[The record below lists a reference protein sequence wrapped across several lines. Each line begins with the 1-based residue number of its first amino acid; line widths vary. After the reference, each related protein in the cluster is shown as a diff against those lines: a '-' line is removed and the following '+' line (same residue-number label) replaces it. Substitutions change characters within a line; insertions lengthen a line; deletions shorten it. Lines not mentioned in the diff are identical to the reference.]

1 MIKQSTGHAETIWHI
16 LTHFDTFWHMHSHIF
31 SHWPATNLL
40 PSPKILEMSDR
51 LCTEAP
57 ANLEQMPQFLAIRR
71 SILGWERERELA
83 MTRVIKS
90 SKVITYLV
98 ASRLVCFNV
107 AVFFAMDGLHRSS
120 SWSREASKAHSFTCS
135 PPWKHSQWYFSRQ
148 LRFDKMLVDQCL
160 TESLKVGLH

>member
-1 MIKQSTGHAETIWHI
+1 
-16 LTHFDTFWHMHSHIF
+16 
-31 SHWPATNLL
+31 
-40 PSPKILEMSDR
+40 MSDR

-57 ANLEQMPQFLAIRR
+57 ANLETNATISRR
-71 SILGWERERELA
+71 SEEAFLDERERERELA

-120 SWSREASKAHSFTCS
+120 S
-135 PPWKHSQWYFSRQ
+135 
-148 LRFDKMLVDQCL
+148 
-160 TESLKVGLH
+160 